1 MITITVK
8 QDIDMPKVEFNSID
22 ELRDLLNAMSIKLKE
37 ISDKKISKTTFSK
50 MSDTQNTP
58 LNKFNY
64 LTDESL

>member
-8 QDIDMPKVEFNSID
+8 QDIDLPKIEFNSID

-37 ISDKKISKTTFSK
+37 IPDKNISKTTLNK
-50 MSDTQNTP
+50 MSNTQNTP